1 VTDKSFIDAL
11 IRGVHA
17 LSRAC
22 GTLAALCLASAC
34 IVVCQLVV
42 VRYVLGTS
50 TIWQNEF
57 VTFAV
62 VAATLFGCPYVLL
75 TKGHVNV
82 DLLPHFL
89 GPVAKRRLALF
100 ASSLG
105 WIACATLTWTGW
117 QYFYEAWDAGWVTS
131 SLWGPPLWIP
141 LLPLPIGLGLLTLQY
156 TADIFCIA
164 THREMPFG
172 PAPGASEL

>member
-1 VTDKSFIDAL
+1 VTDRNLTNTL
-11 IRGVHA
+11 INSVHT

-34 IVVCQLVV
+34 IVVCQMVV

-62 VAATLFGCPYVLL
+62 VAATLFGSPYVLL

-82 DLLPHFL
+82 DLLPHYL
-89 GPVAKRRLALF
+89 GPSAKRWLALF

-105 WIACATLTWTGW
+105 WLACATLSWTGW
-117 QYFYEAWDAGWVTS
+117 QYFHEAWAAGWVTS

-156 TADIFCIA
+156 TIDIFCLA
-164 THREMPFG
+164 THREIPFG
-172 PAPGASEL
+172 PAPAMDEL